1 MSVESV
7 DQQEASANPV
17 RQKRPWLT
25 PQRRMTIA
33 GYAFLLPN
41 IIGFVLFSALPVFGV
56 VALSFVKWDVLTP
69 PEFISLQNYEK
80 LFLRDPI
87 FRKALVNTTYYVVLT
102 VPSLVTLGVV
112 LALLVNQK
120 LKGIG
125 VFRTMYF
132 MPIVGLLVAEA
143 LLWAWLYD
151 ADFGLINSV
160 LRAVGLK
167 PVPWLGSTDW
177 AMPAV
182 AIMSIWR
189 SAGYYMVIFLAGL
202 QGIPSEL
209 YEVASIDG
217 AGWWRQ
223 FIYITIPMLTPVIF
237 LSIVIAMINT
247 FQVFTSAWVLT
258 RGGPYYATTTIVMRI
273 YTSAFEDFR
282 MGYASAMALVLF
294 AIVVTMTLIQS
305 RMQRKWVHYE

>member
-1 MSVESV
+1 MAETA
-7 DQQEASANPV
+7 DRQAASGTSGY
-17 RQKRPWLT
+17 QKRPWLT
-25 PQRRMTIA
+25 LQRRMTIA
-33 GYAFLLPN
+33 GYAFLLPS
-41 IIGFVLFSALPVFGV
+41 IAGFLLFSVFPVLGV
-56 VALSFVKWDVLTP
+56 IVLSFLKWDVLTP
-69 PEFISLQNYEK
+69 AEFAGLANYEK
-80 LFLRDPI
+80 LFLRDHI
-87 FRKALVNTTYYVVLT
+87 FRKAMVNTIYYVVLT
-102 VPSLVTLGVV
+102 VPPLITFGIA

-125 VFRTMYF
+125 VFRTIYF

-151 ADFGLINSV
+151 ADFGLINSM
-160 LRAVGLK
+160 LRSIGSQ

-182 AIMSIWR
+182 AVMSVWR
-189 SAGYYMVIFLAGL
+189 SAGYYMVIFLAGI

-209 YEVASIDG
+209 YEAAAIDG
-217 AGWWRQ
+217 ANRWHR
-223 FIYITIPMLTPVIF
+223 FIYVTIPMLTPVIF

-258 RGGPYYATTTIVMRI
+258 KGGPYYATTTIVMRI
-273 YTSAFEDFR
+273 YTSAFQDFR

-294 AIVVTMTLIQS
+294 AIIVIMTLAQM
-305 RMQRKWVHYE
+305 RMQRGWVHYE